1 MATWT
6 KKRFES
12 QPVTEAPP
20 GPLLERLQASLSGS
34 VVLALDVSG
43 SMSGSRLSE
52 AKDGCSRFFD
62 EAIEDGYSVGALLW
76 TTRVEGRADISRSGE
91 DARRLIAG
99 SSAGG
104 GNGVVP
110 ALREAR
116 DMLMAQ
122 NSADRVIAIFGD
134 GDLGHPAEAIRVSAE
149 LRAEG
154 IRIITCGLGL
164 GSAEMLAV
172 ISSEADAAE
181 APRTAEQGRIADAI
195 AGMSSG
201 LKRVAK

>member
-12 QPVTEAPP
+12 QPVTETPP
-20 GPLLERLQASLSGS
+20 GTNLERLQASLSGS

-52 AKDGCSRFFD
+52 AKEGCRRFFD
-62 EAIEDGYSVGALLW
+62 KAIEDGYAVGALLW
-76 TTRVEGRADISRSGE
+76 TTQVEGRAAISRDGQ
-91 DARRLIAG
+91 DARRLIAD
-99 SSAGG
+99 SCAGG

-122 NSADRVIAIFGD
+122 NAGDRVIAIFGD
-134 GDLGHPAEAIRVSAE
+134 GDLGDPAAAIRVAAE
-149 LRAEG
+149 LRAED

-172 ISSEADAAE
+172 ISSEANAAD

-195 AGMSSG
+195 ADMSSG
-201 LKRVAK
+201 LKRVTR